1 MEITLEPAQKK
12 FQNVHLL
19 PCQIDHN
26 GPAQV
31 STYFVQTDGADPL
44 TGGPC
49 KVSAFRG
56 RQLFGLMNRLP
67 SEFKGMAFLSAAKQN
82 SMIFTE

>member
-12 FQNVHLL
+12 SQNVHLL

-49 KVSAFRG
+49 KGSAFRG

-67 SEFKGMAFLSAAKQN
+67 SEFKGMALLFLAKQK
-82 SMIFTE
+82 